1 LTHYEVSYLAMFAV
15 PLAGKAAL
23 PRGMPLWF
31 KATSVVG
38 FAATCFALLIS
49 AYPFVDVVNA
59 KAYAA
64 KILGTVLVSNL
75 VAMAFYWRARK
86 RDREKG

>member
-1 LTHYEVSYLAMFAV
+1 MFAV

-23 PRGMPLWF
+23 RKGMPLWF

-64 KILGTVLVSNL
+64 KILGTIVVSNL
-75 VAMAFYWRARK
+75 VALVFYRMRM
-86 RDREKG
+86 RGDRLRVPSN